1 MIDNLTNNPRRRE
14 PLRNQWWVPDYK
26 EMLEKM
32 DWEFLA
38 PVRKLNAPQKAMF
51 RKIIKE
57 NYGLLLGQPTS
68 CKETLLGVPLL
79 CKDQHLNCLGPSREP
94 SIALITEPIFTGSCG
109 QCWLVPFVRWLDGS
123 ATPVLLKKFLSL
135 LEKNVAY
142 ENPFYQEAQE

>member
-14 PLRNQWWVPDYK
+14 PLHTQWWVPDSK
-26 EMLEKM
+26 EMLEKG

-38 PVRKLNAPQKAMF
+38 PVRKLNAAQKAMF
-51 RKIIKE
+51 KKLVKE
-57 NYGLLLGQPTS
+57 NYGLLLEQSIS

-79 CKDQHLNCLGPSREP
+79 CKDYRSHEP

-109 QCWLVPFVRWLDGS
+109 QCWSVPFVRWLDGS
-123 ATPVLLKKFLSL
+123 ATLVLLKKFLST

-142 ENPFYQEAQE
+142 ENPFYQETKE

>member
-1 MIDNLTNNPRRRE
+1 MIDNLTNNPRKRE
-14 PLRNQWWVPDYK
+14 PLHTQWWVPDSK

-38 PVRKLNAPQKAMF
+38 PVRKLNAAQKAMF
-51 RKIIKE
+51 RKMVKE
-57 NYGLLLGQPTS
+57 NYGLLLEQPTS
-68 CKETLLGVPLL
+68 CMITLLGVPLL
-79 CKDQHLNCLGPSREP
+79 CKDLPLSREP
-94 SIALITEPIFTGSCG
+94 SIALITEPIFTGPCG
-109 QCWLVPFVRWLDGS
+109 QCGSVPFVRWLDGS

>member
-14 PLRNQWWVPDYK
+14 PLRNQWWVPDSK
-26 EMLEKM
+26 EML

-38 PVRKLNAPQKAMF
+38 PVRKLNAAQKAMF
-51 RKIIKE
+51 RKIVKE
-57 NYGLLLGQPTS
+57 NYGLLLEQPTS
-68 CKETLLGVPLL
+68 CTITLLGVPLL
-79 CKDQHLNCLGPSREP
+79 CKDLPLSREP

-109 QCWLVPFVRWLDGS
+109 QCSSVFFVRWLDGS
-123 ATPVLLKKFLSL
+123 KTPILLKKFLST

>member
-14 PLRNQWWVPDYK
+14 PLRNQWWVPDSK

-38 PVRKLNAPQKAMF
+38 PVRKLNAVQKAMF
-51 RKIIKE
+51 KKIVKE
-57 NYGLLLGQPTS
+57 NYGLLLEQPIS

-79 CKDQHLNCLGPSREP
+79 CKDQHLNREP
-94 SIALITEPIFTGSCG
+94 SIALITEPIFTGSWG
-109 QCWLVPFVRWLDGS
+109 QCWSVLFVRWLDGS
-123 ATPVLLKKFLSL
+123 ATPILLKKFLSL

-142 ENPFYQEAQE
+142 ENPFYQETQE

>member
-1 MIDNLTNNPRRRE
+1 MIDNLTNNPRKRE
-14 PLRNQWWVPDYK
+14 PLRNQWWVPDFK

-38 PVRKLNAPQKAMF
+38 PVRKLNAAQKAMF
-51 RKIIKE
+51 KKIVKE
-57 NYGLLLGQPTS
+57 NYGLLLEQPTS
-68 CKETLLGVPLL
+68 CRVSLQEVPLL
-79 CKDQHLNCLGPSREP
+79 CKDLHLSREP

-123 ATPVLLKKFLSL
+123 ATPVLLKKFLST

-142 ENPFYQEAQE
+142 ENPFYQETQE